1 MKFDLK
7 NLKMLL
13 FSKKALPL
21 MALLLVTGTLG
32 AIRWASLRDEAVYIP
47 QNQSPAVAAG
57 AENPDRLAEAA
68 GSSGDF
74 FKDFRAQRE
83 RARQDEIELL
93 NSIVERENAPID
105 SVREA
110 DKRKVALTQ
119 FYEQERGIEKMLIAK
134 GFEDAAAFIQEGSVT
149 IIVRSEK
156 LSELDNDKI
165 LEVALRE
172 SKQDAANIKIIP
184 VA

>member
-1 MKFDLK
+1 TGALGVARWM
-7 NLKMLL
+7 NLK
-13 FSKKALPL
+13 
-21 MALLLVTGTLG
+21 
-32 AIRWASLRDEAVYIP
+32 DEAVYIP
-47 QNQSPAVAAG
+47 QSQSPAVAAG
-57 AENPDRLAEAA
+57 AENPNAQAEAA

-93 NSIVERENAPID
+93 NSIVQRENAPGD

-110 DKRKVALTQ
+110 DKRKVELTR
-119 FYEQERGIEKMLIAK
+119 FYEQERGIEKTLIAK

-149 IIVRSEK
+149 IIVRSER
-156 LSELDNDKI
+156 LSEIDNDKI

-172 SKQDAANIKIIP
+172 SGQDAANIKIIP